1 MTALVVGGPRPFRG
15 LFIRWEQIMATRKA
29 IPQHAEP
36 LGIVISNGDRDE
48 PPPLFWSYEWCPPDS
63 VVETKK
69 GVSH

>member
-1 MTALVVGGPRPFRG
+1 
-15 LFIRWEQIMATRKA
+15 MATRKG

-63 VVETKK
+63 VAETKK
-69 GVSH
+69 SVTH